1 MGLLT
6 ITVARKPLEGTVAHN
21 TTVHGTGGINIDAC
35 RISGAGEYSRPA
47 TEGSPK
53 GVVAYSL
60 IATKAQSERHSHELG
75 RWPANLILQHLP
87 ECRCTGTLKEA
98 LPIFESSHT
107 HRWGFGVGRV
117 NCEVRKK
124 GEKPSFSVEKWGC
137 APGCP
142 VGSLNLQSGQTVST
156 KTKKASKHVGA
167 GSATFLQTPQHTEVN
182 SHEDSGGASR
192 FFKQISGAP
201 EAQEGWDQQGG
212 PDHLFFN
219 TK

>member
-21 TTVHGTGGINIDAC
+21 TTVHGTGGINIDGC
-35 RISGAGEYSRPA
+35 RIATSETLMMGSGKLLSGLTCGKGAS
-47 TEGSPK
+47 
-53 GVVAYSL
+53 GVVCE
-60 IATKAQSERHSHELG
+60 QHSLG